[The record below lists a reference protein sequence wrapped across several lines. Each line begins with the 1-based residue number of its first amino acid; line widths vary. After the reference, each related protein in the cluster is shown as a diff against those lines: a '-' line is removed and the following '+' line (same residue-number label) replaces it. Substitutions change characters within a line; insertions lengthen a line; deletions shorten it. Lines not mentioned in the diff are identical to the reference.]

1 MANISDAEW
10 ILLDLLWTK
19 GPLTIMQIVKLLE
32 ESKHWSKHAVI
43 SFLNKMETKGLVASH
58 TEGRAKVYAP
68 LIDRTDTV
76 VRESVSFIDKV
87 FHGRMGVMVSNLVEQ
102 DKISDEEIDELMD
115 ILSRKKEH

>member
-19 GPLTIMQIVKLLE
+19 GPLTIMQMVKSLE

-43 SFLNKMETKGLVASH
+43 SFLNKMETKGLVTSH
-58 TEGRAKVYAP
+58 TEGRAKVYVP
-68 LIDRTDTV
+68 LIDQTDTV